1 MRQASGRA
9 KLRPQLR
16 QSVGSLRHAAGRHER
31 APSPKCKLG
40 DYFVSIDFFEVVSAA
55 AAFGDKLN
63 VSHTFQPSGRA
74 LLSNSP

>member
-1 MRQASGRA
+1 MLQASGRA
-9 KLRPQLR
+9 KLRLQVR
-16 QSVGSLRHAAGRHER
+16 WSVGSLRHAAGRHQR
-31 APSPKCKLG
+31 VPFPKCKLG

-55 AAFGDKLN
+55 AFGDKTK